1 MRARVERRRGKK
13 EGTHPI
19 VFDAIVQEM
28 KYIEVCFSNRMF
40 LPSIPRLLRTIME
53 KEKEKKMQN
62 VSKLTPEKR
71 KVPCIAIY
79 WQEHFNFFFLVWDKK
94 RVD

>member
-1 MRARVERRRGKK
+1 
-13 EGTHPI
+13 
-19 VFDAIVQEM
+19 
-28 KYIEVCFSNRMF
+28 
-40 LPSIPRLLRTIME
+40 ME
-53 KEKEKKMQN
+53 KEKKEKKMQK

-71 KVPCIAIY
+71 KVPCVAIY

>member
-1 MRARVERRRGKK
+1 
-13 EGTHPI
+13 
-19 VFDAIVQEM
+19 M

-53 KEKEKKMQN
+53 KEKKEKKMQK
-62 VSKLTPEKR
+62 VSKLTPEKE
-71 KVPCIAIY
+71 KFHALQYIGKNIS
-79 WQEHFNFFFLVWDKK
+79 FFFLVWDKK

>member
-1 MRARVERRRGKK
+1 
-13 EGTHPI
+13 
-19 VFDAIVQEM
+19 M

-62 VSKLTPEKR
+62 VSKLTPEKKKSSMYCNILAR
-71 KVPCIAIY
+71 TF
-79 WQEHFNFFFLVWDKK
+79 QFFFLVWDEK